1 MSALKVGLT
10 LSKHVLY
17 TLPYTIVYR
26 RVNWLLNIKMINMKY
41 ILSTDALL
49 YCARSTDAYKA
60 TLFDVELILHGGWIS
75 KWMSR
80 IMCALHRIQRHP
92 QTMQVS
98 PLNRYRPKI
107 IPYSNKFVMVDM
119 FVVMLVLL
127 RRRRGEG
134 EFYWVL
140 KKMTSVLQVVLNSY
154 SILFLPSNAS
164 GANYT
169 AGLQPKKFRPSLRFS
184 SKLFLFSRFCHLMSD
199 IASDLVLFLPSNA
212 LHSNYTAWLQPKKV

>member
-26 RVNWLLNIKMINMKY
+26 RVNWLLRIKMINMKY

-80 IMCALHRIQRHP
+80 IMCAAHCTAYKGIRKQC
-92 QTMQVS
+92 
-98 PLNRYRPKI
+98 K
-107 IPYSNKFVMVDM
+107 
-119 FVVMLVLL
+119 
-127 RRRRGEG
+127 
-134 EFYWVL
+134 WVL
-140 KKMTSVLQVVLNSY
+140 STDIVRNNTISQQGCDGRYVCCDVGFAEEEEGGGGILLSFEKNESVASCVEFLQYFVFAKQC
-154 SILFLPSNAS
+154 I
-164 GANYT
+164 
-169 AGLQPKKFRPSLRFS
+169 Q
-184 SKLFLFSRFCHLMSD
+184 C
-199 IASDLVLFLPSNA
+199 
-212 LHSNYTAWLQPKKV
+212 

>member
-1 MSALKVGLT
+1 MYSF
-10 LSKHVLY
+10 H
-17 TLPYTIVYR
+17 R
-26 RVNWLLNIKMINMKY
+26 CF
-41 ILSTDALL
+41 ALL
-49 YCARSTDAYKA
+49 CSLNWCLQSHIVRCGTHFARRLNFQVDVAYY
-60 TLFDVELILHGGWIS
+60 VRS
-75 KWMSR
+75 
-80 IMCALHRIQRHP
+80 ALHRIQRHP

-140 KKMTSVLQVVLNSY
+140 KRMTSVLQVVLNSC
-154 SILFLPSNAS
+154 SISFLPSNAS
-164 GANYT
+164 SANYT

-184 SKLFLFSRFCHLMSD
+184 SKSFLFSRFCHLMSD

-212 LHSNYTAWLQPKKV
+212 LHSNYTTWLQPKKV

>member
-26 RVNWLLNIKMINMKY
+26 RVNWLLKIKMINMKY

-127 RRRRGEG
+127 RRRRVEG
-134 EFYWVL
+134 GVGRGNFIEFWKEWHQCCKLCWIPTVFCFCQAMHPVL
-140 KKMTSVLQVVLNSY
+140 ITPRDCNPKNLDQV
-154 SILFLPSNAS
+154 
-164 GANYT
+164 
-169 AGLQPKKFRPSLRFS
+169 
-184 SKLFLFSRFCHLMSD
+184 
-199 IASDLVLFLPSNA
+199 
-212 LHSNYTAWLQPKKV
+212 